1 MATAPA
7 IALPSSSFSSS
18 SSSRRGA
25 QSPLL
30 TSISPLSARSL
41 SQSENRRGHCRWT
54 SCKKRWIVVAVS
66 GGTSTAQYAKE
77 MERVAAKEALLLT
90 IKDNGGIGALTS
102 ASSSNAGSIDINEK
116 ILALERLN
124 PTPRPTTS
132 PLLEGLWELQ
142 WAGAPSPA
150 SIAARY
156 FIKVLPSTLV
166 SISALN
172 LLIWDGSAKLSASF
186 KILGTIDMSFSL
198 TSKLTVEGPLRLKEE
213 YVEGLLTTPSVPEN
227 TVPSQ
232 LKDFY
237 DQAISSIQRLPD
249 TLREALSGGLKVP
262 LTGMFQR
269 QLIIS
274 YLDDEILIVR
284 DVSGAPE
291 VLSRAEGVAS
301 VSAEPESE
309 YVS

>member
-90 IKDNGGIGALTS
+90 RG
-102 ASSSNAGSIDINEK
+102 
-116 ILALERLN
+116 R
-124 PTPRPTTS
+124 S